1 MKRTIE
7 ELGVTFDTEFEAAAA
22 EDVSLD
28 EDGTA
33 HLYTRVDPK
42 PTGFDEHFKGVPTQ
56 YRYSVRITAH
66 RKTPALRIH
75 VHTSRELG
83 GWYIQFGGFVKRG
96 GEWAPIPLEHAT
108 NVPETSDVLVTLSL
122 REGESVLLASMP
134 FIAPSEMETQ
144 LAALERT
151 EGHNW
156 STRVLGETA
165 KGRKIWALETAP
177 RAKRIVMAGT
187 SQGAEPVAERLVEL
201 ARRLT
206 VDLTDS
212 RWLLDNYQVC
222 LVPMINPDGAAEGYS
237 LLNGIGEVVAGGYK
251 AAVSGEPCPVESKAL
266 ADYVG
271 LAPTQAYLEFH
282 AHYRTIPPGEEDH
295 LGVRKQ
301 HSPKSRHGGYL
312 SRRKRTPI
320 TLSAS
325 MRSCANGSART
336 TTTAPSAQWWK
347 PAAFFT
353 SNLARLHPN
362 CMFYAVQSW
371 NYDLQ
376 ATTAWAERYLYAAAE
391 GIATA
396 SGEPTWRE

>member
-66 RKTPALRIH
+66 REIPALRIH
-75 VHTSRELG
+75 VHTDRELG

-122 REGESVLLASMP
+122 REGESVLLGSMP

-144 LAALERT
+144 IAALERT
-151 EGHNW
+151 ESHNW

-222 LVPMINPDGAAEGYS
+222 LVPMINPDGAAEGHS
-237 LLNGIGEVVAGGYK
+237 LLNGNGEVVAGGYK
-251 AAVSGEPCPVESKAL
+251 AAVAGEPCPVESKAL

-301 HSPKSRHGGYL
+301 HLLNPGMADIYPPETDPDYVERFNAVVRQRLGTHNDH
-312 SRRKRTPI
+312 RPI
-320 TLSAS
+320 
-325 MRSCANGSART
+325 G
-336 TTTAPSAQWWK
+336 QWWK

-353 SNLARLHPN
+353 TNLARLHPN

-391 GIATA
+391 GIAVA
-396 SGEPTWRE
+396 GGEPTWRE

>member
-1 MKRTIE
+1 M
-7 ELGVTFDTEFEAAAA
+7 
-22 EDVSLD
+22 S
-28 EDGTA
+28 
-33 HLYTRVDPK
+33 
-42 PTGFDEHFKGVPTQ
+42 
-56 YRYSVRITAH
+56 
-66 RKTPALRIH
+66 
-75 VHTSRELG
+75 
-83 GWYIQFGGFVKRG
+83 
-96 GEWAPIPLEHAT
+96 WAK
-108 NVPETSDVLVTLSL
+108 
-122 REGESVLLASMP
+122 
-134 FIAPSEMETQ
+134 Q
-144 LAALERT
+144 Q
-151 EGHNW
+151 
-156 STRVLGETA
+156 
-165 KGRKIWALETAP
+165 GRKIWALETAP

-251 AAVSGEPCPVESKAL
+251 AAVSAEPCPVESKAL

-301 HSPKSRHGGYL
+301 HLLNPGMADIYPPENGPRLRRAFQCGHAPAARH
-312 SRRKRTPI
+312 
-320 TLSAS
+320 
-325 MRSCANGSART
+325 
-336 TTTAPSAQWWK
+336 AQRPPPHRHMWK

-353 SNLARLHPN
+353 TNLARLHPN

-391 GIATA
+391 GNRNRQRRALMA
-396 SGEPTWRE
+396 GLKPKCWLSHQSNQEWSKSG

>member
-66 RKTPALRIH
+66 RETPALRIH
-75 VHTSRELG
+75 VHTDRELG

-222 LVPMINPDGAAEGYS
+222 LVPMINPDGAAEGHS

-251 AAVSGEPCPVESKAL
+251 AAVAGEPCPVESKAL

-301 HSPKSRHGGYL
+301 HLLNPGMADIYPPETDPEYVERFNAVMRQRLGTHNDH
-312 SRRKRTPI
+312 RPI
-320 TLSAS
+320 GHMVET
-325 MRSCANGSART
+325 GSVLYDQPRA
-336 TTTAPSAQWWK
+336 AP
-347 PAAFFT
+347 P
-353 SNLARLHPN
+353 H

-391 GIATA
+391 GIAIA
-396 SGEPTWRE
+396 SGEPSWRD

>member
-1 MKRTIE
+1 M
-7 ELGVTFDTEFEAAAA
+7 
-22 EDVSLD
+22 
-28 EDGTA
+28 
-33 HLYTRVDPK
+33 
-42 PTGFDEHFKGVPTQ
+42 PTQ

-66 RKTPALRIH
+66 RDTPALRIH

-108 NVPETSDVLVTLSL
+108 NVPDTSDVLVTLSL
-122 REGESVLLASMP
+122 SEGESVLLGSMP
-134 FIAPSEMETQ
+134 FIAPSELETQ
-144 LAALERT
+144 IEALGRT

-156 STRVLGETA
+156 SSRVLGETA

-282 AHYRTIPPGEEDH
+282 AHYRTVPPGQEDH

-301 HSPKSRHGGYL
+301 HLLNPGMADIYPPESDPDYVERFNAVMRQRLGTHNDH
-312 SRRKRTPI
+312 RPI
-320 TLSAS
+320 
-325 MRSCANGSART
+325 G
-336 TTTAPSAQWWK
+336 QWWK

-353 SNLARLHPN
+353 TNLARLHPN

-391 GIATA
+391 GIAIA
-396 SGEPTWRE
+396 SGEPSWRD

>member
-66 RKTPALRIH
+66 RETPALRIH
-75 VHTSRELG
+75 VHTDRELG

-222 LVPMINPDGAAEGYS
+222 LVPMINPDGAAEGHS

-251 AAVSGEPCPVESKAL
+251 AAVAGEPCPVESKAL

-301 HSPKSRHGGYL
+301 HLLNPGMADIYPAGNGPRL
-312 SRRKRTPI
+312 RRA
-320 TLSAS
+320 LQCGHA
-325 MRSCANGSART
+325 
-336 TTTAPSAQWWK
+336 
-347 PAAFFT
+347 PAARHAQRPPPHRPMVET
-353 SNLARLHPN
+353 GSVLYDQPRAAPPQLHVL
-362 CMFYAVQSW
+362 CRAVVELRSSSHHSLGRTLPLRRGRGNRNRQRRA
-371 NYDLQ
+371 LM
-376 ATTAWAERYLYAAAE
+376 A
-391 GIATA
+391 
-396 SGEPTWRE
+396 